1 MILEQWCL
9 FSHKEGDIDM
19 MLMKSEMLLGNTFS
33 HNKDKCHGNGI
44 MSEAVAQD
52 YNNNETLKSSRNK
65 LWSHTT

>member
-1 MILEQWCL
+1 
-9 FSHKEGDIDM
+9 M

-33 HNKDKCHGNGI
+33 HKKDKCHGNGI

-52 YNNNETLKSSRNK
+52 YNNNETLKTSRNK